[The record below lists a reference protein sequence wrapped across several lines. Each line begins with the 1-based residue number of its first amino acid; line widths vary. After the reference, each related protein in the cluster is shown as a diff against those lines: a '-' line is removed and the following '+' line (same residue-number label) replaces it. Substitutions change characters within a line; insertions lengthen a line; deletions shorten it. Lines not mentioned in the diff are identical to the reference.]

1 MAVTNIPT
9 GKSLKV
15 IANYGTVDGK
25 VVTKTKS
32 WSQIALAATDD
43 KINEISEKLDIIM
56 APTIEGTYVVNTSQL
71 VSA

>member
-15 IANYGTVDGK
+15 IANYGAVDGK